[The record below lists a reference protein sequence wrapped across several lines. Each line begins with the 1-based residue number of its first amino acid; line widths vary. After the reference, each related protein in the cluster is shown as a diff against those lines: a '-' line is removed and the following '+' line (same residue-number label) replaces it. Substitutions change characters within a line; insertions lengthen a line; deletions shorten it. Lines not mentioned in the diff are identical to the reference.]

1 MDTDTDMT
9 ATDALEAA
17 QVDAVERGGADTPAR
32 TRQGRADGG
41 AVGVLLLRR
50 RGEAVGQGGNP
61 RMVQGERDL
70 TERNAR

>member
-1 MDTDTDMT
+1 MDTDTDLT

-17 QVDAVERGGADTPAR
+17 QVD
-32 TRQGRADGG
+32 